1 MQKTG
6 AKSQEFDLPQTIS
19 LQRLPKTETALKK
32 TTLASFGE
40 TVLPI
45 KWNYKARHSPE
56 KVSLHLDSL

>member
-40 TVLPI
+40 AVL
-45 KWNYKARHSPE
+45 ARKME
-56 KVSLHLDSL
+56 L

>member
-19 LQRLPKTETALKK
+19 LQRLPKTKTALKK

-40 TVLPI
+40 TVLPR
-45 KWNYKARHSPE
+45 KME
-56 KVSLHLDSL
+56 L